1 MKITA
6 HIQIFVFF
14 VLTSTV
20 FGQTKNAQ
28 NVSELNKNIPVD
40 KYESYEICCRN
51 EATLIKRGINPIEN
65 ELRIYTNGNESN
77 AIAIDAGKIVR
88 ILNENNTKIVLLRS
102 GENIYVYMNLIDL
115 KVQENDD
122 IIKNQ
127 IIGKIGIQND
137 KKYLG
142 FEVWNKNEKLN
153 PIEFLKNGK

>member
-1 MKITA
+1 MKITVQ
-6 HIQIFVFF
+6 IQIFVFF

-28 NVSELNKNIPVD
+28 NLLGLKENIPVD
-40 KYESYEICCRN
+40 KYKFYEICCRN
-51 EATLIKRGINPIEN
+51 ETTLIKRGINPIEN

-77 AIAIDAGKIVR
+77 AIAIDSGKIVK
-88 ILNENNTKIVLLRS
+88 ILDENNTKIVLLKN
-102 GENIYVYMNLIDL
+102 GEFIYVYMNLIEV
-115 KVQENDD
+115 KVQENDK

-127 IIGKIGIQND
+127 KIGKIGTEND